1 MSTDD
6 TAAPEA
12 AFFQA
17 VRRWGVVRGPEGILG
32 GVISGAGSR
41 VGLAPWPAR
50 LIVIVVG
57 FFLFPVV
64 MLAYAFGWAVLP
76 DAEGRIVIQD
86 FGRGVTNVGAL
97 IGIAIFGVVGIASFS
112 DARPW
117 GRNWVNVDP
126 GSFDVA
132 AVARALAILLAL
144 VLPFLVLFGIVA
156 LVIFIS
162 RRSSS
167 SSADRRT
174 DGTEPVYALTPQQAR
189 AAASSGGP
197 YTTTAPSPAQAAGGV
212 AKPTTPQAPRT
223 PPPTPA
229 TARPRPPRVPG
240 PGAGFHLTVL
250 AWALISAA
258 GTAWASR
265 EGLLAIYSPLAWGM
279 VFLTGLGVILIMVS
293 LSGRK
298 LGFLGFLGALGMFPA
313 LLLLWWHPQL
323 LDSYRDDKPAVDFTV
338 TEVFDIPHAVD
349 PTINFAEDY
358 QTVVFTGECWDEP
371 GFVAD
376 TTSGTARIT
385 VPGPVTEDATFP
397 MVAATTTVT
406 VPQGTSVR
414 VVSDGWA
421 QAIVHFADRDL
432 TCNYPGEE
440 GDYVTLTNPGD
451 PVITLSVSDDAYA
464 NTIVIEEK
472 K

>member
-189 AAASSGGP
+189 APYCDASASTRGWSSAKKPPICAGVSAHAAACRLPMVPTPTMPTRNINLSLSSDAAAR
-197 YTTTAPSPAQAAGGV
+197 YLTAPAV
-212 AKPTTPQAPRT
+212 
-223 PPPTPA
+223 
-229 TARPRPPRVPG
+229 RPRM
-240 PGAGFHLTVL
+240 
-250 AWALISAA
+250 SC
-258 GTAWASR
+258 R
-265 EGLLAIYSPLAWGM
+265 E
-279 VFLTGLGVILIMVS
+279 
-293 LSGRK
+293 K
-298 LGFLGFLGALGMFPA
+298 
-313 LLLLWWHPQL
+313 
-323 LDSYRDDKPAVDFTV
+323 
-338 TEVFDIPHAVD
+338 
-349 PTINFAEDY
+349 
-358 QTVVFTGECWDEP
+358 
-371 GFVAD
+371 
-376 TTSGTARIT
+376 IT
-385 VPGPVTEDATFP
+385 
-397 MVAATTTVT
+397 
-406 VPQGTSVR
+406 
-414 VVSDGWA
+414 
-421 QAIVHFADRDL
+421 
-432 TCNYPGEE
+432 
-440 GDYVTLTNPGD
+440 
-451 PVITLSVSDDAYA
+451 
-464 NTIVIEEK
+464 
-472 K
+472 